1 MKLTDHEKRMRN
13 GELGPA
19 RQKAIEFIVE
29 YATAL
34 NAPRLVPISS
44 VVGGMGSSKFMIEFY
59 KQSGGDMDAVFSEF
73 NLNSSEKVE
82 VPVLDVR
89 TVTSINL
96 TDPEQSLTIGVSEE
110 IHDFCAASEH
120 YAKAKGMQCLY
131 TCAPYLSGLVP
142 TFGEHL
148 AWMESSA
155 VAVANSVFGA
165 RTNTE
170 SLESAGASS
179 LSGRTPYW
187 GLHCPENRYANYH
200 FQVETA
206 ITRDRDY
213 GLLGYHI
220 GETVHEG
227 VPAVSGLE
235 NRPSFDE
242 LRHFGAASAASGG
255 VELYHIVGVTSEA
268 HSLES
273 VSGGKPFRETFR
285 VTEEDIS
292 LVYRRL
298 NSRAG
303 RSDVDFVVLGC
314 PHYSLDQVGE
324 LVQLLS
330 GRSISASVEMWVF
343 VPFTIKSICSRQGYT
358 EILDRAGVKLLTD
371 TCPIVAGLSPEGT
384 RIAATNSAKQAH
396 YLPSVLNV
404 ECYFGSTSDCV
415 EAACSGK
422 WRGEF

>member
-1 MKLTDHEKRMRN
+1 
-13 GELGPA
+13 
-19 RQKAIEFIVE
+19 
-29 YATAL
+29 
-34 NAPRLVPISS
+34 
-44 VVGGMGSSKFMIEFY
+44 
-59 KQSGGDMDAVFSEF
+59 
-73 NLNSSEKVE
+73 
-82 VPVLDVR
+82 
-89 TVTSINL
+89 
-96 TDPEQSLTIGVSEE
+96 
-110 IHDFCAASEH
+110 
-120 YAKAKGMQCLY
+120 
-131 TCAPYLSGLVP
+131 
-142 TFGEHL
+142 
-148 AWMESSA
+148 MESSA
-155 VAVANSVFGA
+155 VTAANSVFGA

-187 GLHCPENRYANYH
+187 GLHCPENRHADYH
-200 FQVETA
+200 FQIETE

-220 GETVHEG
+220 GDIVQESI
-227 VPAVSGLE
+227 PAISGLE

-255 VELYHIVGVTSEA
+255 VELYHIVGVTPEA

-273 VSGGKPFRETFR
+273 VSGGKPFREIFR
-285 VTEEDIS
+285 VAEDDIS
-292 LVYRRL
+292 AVYRRL

-314 PHYSLDQVGE
+314 PHYSLNQVKE
-324 LVQLLS
+324 LVQLLR
-330 GRSISASVEMWVF
+330 GRSISDSVEMWVF
-343 VPFTIKSICSRQGYT
+343 VPFTMKSICNRQGYT

-371 TCPIVAGLSPEGT
+371 TCPIVADLSPEGT

-404 ECYFGSTSDCV
+404 ECYFGATSDCV